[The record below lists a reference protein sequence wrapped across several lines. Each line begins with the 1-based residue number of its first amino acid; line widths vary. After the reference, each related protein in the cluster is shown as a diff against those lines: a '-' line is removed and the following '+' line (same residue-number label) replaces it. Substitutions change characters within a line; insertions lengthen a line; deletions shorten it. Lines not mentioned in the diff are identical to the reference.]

1 MSKGGVKMGIL
12 EMINKYTDSIV
23 RGEFAAPDGICK
35 NCRNKPERFTLH
47 ECRKRQVR
55 LIIKNIV
62 RVLLTLLPRWKCSIC
77 GVSFTQYPPFI
88 LPHKRF
94 VLTDIRLFG
103 LKYLTNKDS
112 SYADV
117 VKNDGDDIGYPNES
131 GLCDHF
137 LSPSSAWRFM
147 GYLAGASNS
156 EVSKKI
162 PGKPAPI
169 PSIKHRSDERKSL
182 LQRAFKAIVA
192 LAVEN
197 SNIFPDFET
206 SFT

>member
-1 MSKGGVKMGIL
+1 MGI
-12 EMINKYTDSIV
+12 MDRINKSTDSIV
-23 RGEFAAPDGICK
+23 RGEFASPDKICK
-35 NCRNKPERFTLH
+35 NYRKKPERFTLH

-55 LIIKNIV
+55 LVIENIV
-62 RVLLTLLPRWKCSIC
+62 KVILTFLPRWKCLIY
-77 GVSFTQYPPFI
+77 GVSFTRYPPFI

-94 VLTDIRLFG
+94 VFTDIRLFG

-147 GYLAGASNS
+147 GYLARRDRGVCS
-156 EVSKKI
+156 E
-162 PGKPAPI
+162 
-169 PSIKHRSDERKSL
+169 R
-182 LQRAFKAIVA
+182 
-192 LAVEN
+192 
-197 SNIFPDFET
+197 T
-206 SFT
+206 